1 MSMSKVLICLL
12 LVLTAFP
19 STAEPRANLH
29 LFQYGLTTTEHRE
42 ALFKDFRYV
51 LEQKMPRL
59 SDELALNDDWPALN
73 VLMVVPVNDEKENL
87 RLPASLIGNSQLK
100 ENYWRDTGAL
110 ALLTGV
116 VVDRGE
122 VPYIHTT
129 LYWGKLK
136 SPLAQ
141 KMIDLQLPLVGKFFD
156 TTFDSHSVAILYAI
170 ANQPDVQC
178 NQLTSKIALL
188 SEAQKRAK
196 SVSEQQPELGAELEA
211 MIVASI
217 QAHKEECDR

>member
-1 MSMSKVLICLL
+1 MPMSKVLICLI
-12 LVLTAFP
+12 LVITSFP
-19 STAEPRANLH
+19 SRAEPRSNLH

-73 VLMVVPVNDEKENL
+73 VLMVVPVIDETKKL
-87 RLPASLIGNSQLK
+87 RLPAGLIGSSQLK

-116 VVDRGE
+116 VIDHGE
-122 VPYIHTT
+122 VPYIHTS

-141 KMIDLQLPLVGKFFD
+141 KMIDLQLPLVGKYFD

-178 NQLTSKIALL
+178 TQLTSIIALL

-196 SVSEQQPELGAELEA
+196 SVSEQQPKLGAELET
-211 MIVASI
+211 MIVKSI
-217 QAHKEECDR
+217 QAHREECNQ

>member
-1 MSMSKVLICLL
+1 MSMPKVLICLF

-87 RLPASLIGNSQLK
+87 RLPASLIGNSLLK

-141 KMIDLQLPLVGKFFD
+141 KMIDLQLPLVGKYFD

-178 NQLTSKIALL
+178 NQLTSIIALL

-196 SVSEQQPELGAELEA
+196 SVSEQQPELGAELET

-217 QAHKEECDR
+217 QAHKEECNR

>member
-1 MSMSKVLICLL
+1 MPKVLICLF

-87 RLPASLIGNSQLK
+87 RLPASLIGNSLLK

-141 KMIDLQLPLVGKFFD
+141 KMIDLQLPLVGKYFD

-178 NQLTSKIALL
+178 NQLTSIIALL

-196 SVSEQQPELGAELEA
+196 SVSEQQPELGAELET

-217 QAHKEECDR
+217 QAHKEECNR

>member
-1 MSMSKVLICLL
+1 MSMSKVLICLF

-211 MIVASI
+211 MILASI
-217 QAHKEECDR
+217 QAHKEECNR

>member
-1 MSMSKVLICLL
+1 MSMSKVLICLF

-217 QAHKEECDR
+217 QAHKEECNR

>member
-217 QAHKEECDR
+217 QAHKEECNR